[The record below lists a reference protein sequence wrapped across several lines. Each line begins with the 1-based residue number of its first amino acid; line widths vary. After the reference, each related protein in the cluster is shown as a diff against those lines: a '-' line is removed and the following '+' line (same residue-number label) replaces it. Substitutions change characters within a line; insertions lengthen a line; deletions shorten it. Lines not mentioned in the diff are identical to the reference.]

1 MRSSTASLARP
12 LRAEERARS
21 LAAMRA
27 CRVAREDVLQR
38 AVDEVTLFGREP
50 RLAEV
55 RGARSL
61 IAHVALASRASGIAL
76 GRSVFIRAD
85 RFGADGELPIDL
97 VAHEVTHVAQVLR
110 DGTAGFFTRYL
121 AEYLG
126 GRARGLADHEAYL
139 AIGYEVEAR
148 EVAARVVRPLRAVGE
163 TPSRG

>member
-1 MRSSTASLARP
+1 MPPSTAPPARP
-12 LRAEERARS
+12 LRTEERARS

-38 AVDEVTLFGREP
+38 AVDEVTVTGRAP
-50 RLAEV
+50 RIGEV
-55 RGARSL
+55 RGVRTL
-61 IAHVALASRASGIAL
+61 VAHVALASRASGIAL

-85 RFGADGELPIDL
+85 RFGPEGELPIDL

-110 DGTAGFFTRYL
+110 DGTVAFFARYV

-126 GRARGLADHEAYL
+126 GRARGLDDHEAYL

-148 EVAARVVRPLRAVGE
+148 EVAARVVRPLRAVGAP
-163 TPSRG
+163 PSRG